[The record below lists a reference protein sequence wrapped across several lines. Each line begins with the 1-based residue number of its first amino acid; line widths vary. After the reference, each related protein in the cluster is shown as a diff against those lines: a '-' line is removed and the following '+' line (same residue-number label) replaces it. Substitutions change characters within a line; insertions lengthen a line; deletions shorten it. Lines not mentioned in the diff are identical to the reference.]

1 MMPLSRLCVLVLLFS
16 AVNAGG
22 LLAAGQGP
30 ADRVV
35 HLVHEIC
42 AAFEDPK
49 MRLGCYDEIRE
60 AGQFRSA
67 IEDSASS
74 GPECLLE
81 RAVYEN
87 PSWWA
92 GQSPAKDWAGYEL
105 HFRPDEYG
113 SATRD
118 VFTLSLPD
126 NISLEGQIV
135 WSLGMSRPYA
145 SIMYP
150 TVRTAPDS
158 VTCRFVSTSG
168 RQLPLTPWA
177 AEICQRV
184 EGGTLYR
191 NEIYG
196 LRVDSEG
203 RLTTQ
208 DPFGPH
214 AAPPTLLLPNLGAQM
229 YRSLNTITED
239 FRSPGDL
246 FHFKACSQ
254 H

>member
-1 MMPLSRLCVLVLLFS
+1 MMPLSRSFLPILLFS

-30 ADRVV
+30 AGKVV
-35 HLVHEIC
+35 HLVPEIC

-49 MRLGCYDEIRE
+49 SRLGCYDEIRE

-81 RAVYEN
+81 RAIYEN

-92 GQSPAKDWAGYEL
+92 GQSPATDWTGYEL

-118 VFTLSLPD
+118 VFTLSLRD
-126 NISLEGQIV
+126 HISLEGQIV

-145 SIMYP
+145 SIIWP

-158 VTCRFVSTSG
+158 VGCSFVSTSG
-168 RQLPLTPWA
+168 RRLPLTPWA
-177 AEICQRV
+177 AEVCQRV
-184 EGGTLYR
+184 EGET
-191 NEIYG
+191 
-196 LRVDSEG
+196 
-203 RLTTQ
+203 
-208 DPFGPH
+208 P
-214 AAPPTLLLPNLGAQM
+214 
-229 YRSLNTITED
+229 
-239 FRSPGDL
+239 
-246 FHFKACSQ
+246 
-254 H
+254 